1 LAMDKSKEAK
11 ADKAFAAALSR
22 ALDYLAKRIEEIDE
36 PYLIASYALAVMD
49 AGEKKGAENA
59 VTKLRTLAHEEAGTS
74 YWNLESN
81 TPFYGWGLAGRI
93 ETTALAVNALK
104 RDGATGRLGDGEKNS
119 DLMNRGLLFLLRN
132 KDRYGVWLSTQATIN
147 VLDTLISLNEVEV

>member
-1 LAMDKSKEAK
+1 K
-11 ADKAFAAALSR
+11 ASEKAVA
-22 ALDYLAKRIEEIDE
+22 
-36 PYLIASYALAVMD
+36 
-49 AGEKKGAENA
+49 
-59 VTKLRTLAHEEAGTS
+59 KLRTLAREEAGTS

-104 RDGATGRLGDGEKNS
+104 RAGAAEIGRAGER
-119 DLMNRGLLFLLRN
+119 DMAEVNRGLLFLMRN

-147 VLDTLISLNEVEV
+147 VLDTLIGLNETEVAISGAAGGGRMTGNAKHVAS